1 MKVVEPLINKVD
13 DDDPE
18 EEFNEEIGSFKLSV
32 FPFES
37 VMVSTKLNAEIF
49 ISPTFDT
56 SISYTIISPTSL
68 IVLPFSSWTTA
79 VFVTLIFGLT
89 SNAVSVI
96 SSVVLPSVSSP
107 SSEVSDTLFEFVGEE
122 ATADIVLYTPPAS
135 IACWVIVKVDS

>member
-18 EEFNEEIGSFKLSV
+18 EEFNEERGSFKLSV

-37 VMVSTKLNAEIF
+37 VMVSTKLKDEIF

-68 IVLPFSSWTTA
+68 IVLPFSS
-79 VFVTLIFGLT
+79 
-89 SNAVSVI
+89 
-96 SSVVLPSVSSP
+96 
-107 SSEVSDTLFEFVGEE
+107 
-122 ATADIVLYTPPAS
+122 
-135 IACWVIVKVDS
+135 

>member
-13 DDDPE
+13 DDDPK
-18 EEFNEEIGSFKLSV
+18 EEFNEERGSFKLSV

-68 IVLPFSSWTTA
+68 IVLPFSS
-79 VFVTLIFGLT
+79 
-89 SNAVSVI
+89 
-96 SSVVLPSVSSP
+96 
-107 SSEVSDTLFEFVGEE
+107 
-122 ATADIVLYTPPAS
+122 
-135 IACWVIVKVDS
+135 